1 MTQDSAVEDIVH
13 RHAKA
18 IVTMD
23 IGQIMNDLMPDAM
36 MKLQQEAGGGT
47 AMQINSYE
55 LLGNSRDGDDYLYDV
70 KYIGPQSFTVR
81 ARWSRVGPEWKIIDA
96 DIIAVDTVVLIRHF
110 QVLVQTWSLACAPF
124 KADRRQRTALGAQE
138 LR

>member
-1 MTQDSAVEDIVH
+1 MSQDPAVEEVVH

-47 AMQINSYE
+47 AMQINGYE
-55 LLGNSRDGDDYLYDV
+55 VLGSSQDGDDYLYDV
-70 KYIGPQSFTVR
+70 KYVGPQSFTVR
-81 ARWSRVGPEWKIIDA
+81 ARWSRLGPEWKIVDA
-96 DIIAVDTVVLIRHF
+96 DIIAR
-110 QVLVQTWSLACAPF
+110 
-124 KADRRQRTALGAQE
+124 E
-138 LR
+138 

>member
-1 MTQDSAVEDIVH
+1 MTQDSAVEEFVQ

-23 IGQIMNDLMPDAM
+23 IAQIMNDLMPDAM
-36 MKLQQEAGGGT
+36 MKLQQAAGGGT

-55 LLGNSRDGDDYLYDV
+55 VLGSSRDGDDYLYDV

-96 DIIAVDTVVLIRHF
+96 DVIAR
-110 QVLVQTWSLACAPF
+110 
-124 KADRRQRTALGAQE
+124 E
-138 LR
+138 

>member
-1 MTQDSAVEDIVH
+1 MTQDSAVEQVVQ

-23 IGQIMNDLMPDAM
+23 IAQIMNDLMPDAM
-36 MKLQQEAGGGT
+36 MKLQQAAGGGT

-55 LLGNSRDGDDYLYDV
+55 VLGSSRDGDDYLYDV

-96 DIIAVDTVVLIRHF
+96 DIIAR
-110 QVLVQTWSLACAPF
+110 
-124 KADRRQRTALGAQE
+124 E
-138 LR
+138 

>member
-1 MTQDSAVEDIVH
+1 MTQESAVNDIVH

-47 AMQINSYE
+47 AMQINAYE
-55 LLGNSRDGDDYLYDV
+55 VLGSSRDGDDYLYDV

-81 ARWSRVGPEWKIIDA
+81 ARWSRIGDEWKIVDA
-96 DIIAVDTVVLIRHF
+96 DIIAR
-110 QVLVQTWSLACAPF
+110 
-124 KADRRQRTALGAQE
+124 E
-138 LR
+138 

>member
-1 MTQDSAVEDIVH
+1 MTQDSPVDEIVH

-23 IGQIMNDLMPDAM
+23 IGRIMNDLMPDAM

-47 AMQINSYE
+47 AMQINGYE
-55 LLGNSRDGDDYLYDV
+55 LLGSSQDGDDYLYDV

-81 ARWSRVGPEWKIIDA
+81 ARWSKVGAEWKIVDA
-96 DIIAVDTVVLIRHF
+96 DVIAR
-110 QVLVQTWSLACAPF
+110 
-124 KADRRQRTALGAQE
+124 E
-138 LR
+138 

>member
-1 MTQDSAVEDIVH
+1 MTQDSAVQDIVH

-36 MKLQQEAGGGT
+36 MKLQQEAGGGN
-47 AMQINSYE
+47 AMQINSNE
-55 LLGNSRDGDDYLYDV
+55 VMGNSRTGDDYLYDV

-96 DIIAVDTVVLIRHF
+96 DIIAR
-110 QVLVQTWSLACAPF
+110 
-124 KADRRQRTALGAQE
+124 E
-138 LR
+138 